1 MLAIAIRILEAMFVV
16 GILGSAVVVILT
28 SIEDFYTL
36 FKKDSSSQAVNPVHA
51 DSQLSP
57 LSGHPEVARR

>member
-36 FKKDSSSQAVNPVHA
+36 FKKDSSPQATNSIQA
-51 DSQLSP
+51 DSPLSP
-57 LSGHPEVARR
+57 LSAGPEVARR